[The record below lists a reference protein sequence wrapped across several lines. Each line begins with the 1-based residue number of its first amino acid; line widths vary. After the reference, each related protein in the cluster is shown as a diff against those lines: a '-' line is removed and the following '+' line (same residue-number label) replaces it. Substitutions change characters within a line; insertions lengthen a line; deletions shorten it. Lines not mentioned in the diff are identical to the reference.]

1 MANERKGLKT
11 AIKER
16 AASVREKASDIA
28 EAAADKGDEVKNQL
42 VDVRKGIAVNV
53 KKGGRFAVAK
63 VEDFKEDIDE
73 KRYNPVSRDRFLAE
87 DFQVPKLIWLM
98 DSDPHPNI
106 EACRD
111 AVGYMPRIGK
121 MRILKLIKGEVSDQK
136 LSFYPNLN
144 ESIYYRNPYEKDLY
158 VNLDEYFDYIK
169 KKRVN
174 ELVDIA
180 SKLGAKYVKIV
191 FKEEKKAFVSLDG
204 KKKTKEKAKGAGGE
218 EEAIE
223 LKASAKDLQEL
234 EVACEMEFTGHNN
247 PETPEL
253 IYYKN
258 DPDIESLVQLCMD
271 KANPPKSKS
280 YTLKYNRKQDINLD
294 AAIKIDFVLS
304 KLSMAASASVKSEVE
319 KENRMYMEYQIKF

>member
-1 MANERKGLKT
+1 MADEGKGLKT

-16 AASVREKASDIA
+16 AAIVREKASDIA
-28 EAAADKGDEVKNQL
+28 DAAADKGGEVKNQL
-42 VDVRKGIAVNV
+42 VDVRRGVAVNV
-53 KKGGRFAVAK
+53 KKGGSFAVAK
-63 VEDFKEDIDE
+63 LEDVKENIDE
-73 KRYNPVSRDRFLAE
+73 KRYNPVSKDIFLAE

-98 DSDPHPNI
+98 DSDPYPNV
-106 EACRD
+106 EVCRD

-121 MRILKLIKGEVSDQK
+121 MRILKLIKGEASDQK

-191 FKEEKKAFVSLDG
+191 FKEEKKAFVSVAAN
-204 KKKTKEKAKGAGGE
+204 KKTKEKVKGAAGE
-218 EEAIE
+218 EEAAEI
-223 LKASAKDLQEL
+223 KASAKNLQEL
-234 EVACEMEFTGHNN
+234 EVASEMEFAGHNN
-247 PETPEL
+247 PEMPEL

-258 DPDIESLVQLCMD
+258 DPDIESLIQLRMD
-271 KANPPKSKS
+271 EKNQVKSKS

-294 AAIKIDFVLS
+294 AAIKIDLVLS

>member
-1 MANERKGLKT
+1 MADEGKGLKT

-16 AASVREKASDIA
+16 AAIVREKASDIA
-28 EAAADKGDEVKNQL
+28 DAAADKGGEVKNQL
-42 VDVRKGIAVNV
+42 VDVRRGVAVNV
-53 KKGGRFAVAK
+53 KKGGSFAVAK
-63 VEDFKEDIDE
+63 LEDVKEDIDE
-73 KRYNPVSRDRFLAE
+73 KRYNPVSKDIFLAE

-98 DSDPHPNI
+98 DSDPYPNV
-106 EACRD
+106 EVCRD

-121 MRILKLIKGEVSDQK
+121 MRILKLIKGEASDQK

-191 FKEEKKAFVSLDG
+191 FKEEKKAFVSVAAN
-204 KKKTKEKAKGAGGE
+204 KKTKEKVKGAAGE
-218 EEAIE
+218 EEAAEI
-223 LKASAKDLQEL
+223 KASAKNLQEL
-234 EVACEMEFTGHNN
+234 EVASEMEFAGHNN
-247 PETPEL
+247 PEMPEL

-258 DPDIESLVQLCMD
+258 DPDIESLIQLRMD
-271 KANPPKSKS
+271 EKNQVKSKS

-294 AAIKIDFVLS
+294 AAIKIDLVLS